1 MDTRYHT
8 SPQLNPLKIELADV
22 RLTKVAVGD
31 MDNNCYI
38 ISRGSDVVIV
48 DAAAD
53 PRRILETLAAVVP
66 GPPTVHAIVTTHE
79 HADHWQALHTMRAV
93 FNDAELIAT
102 KETAAAIGID
112 AETVKNG
119 EKRTFGSIELE
130 FIILRGH
137 TKAGLAVVIDDP
149 LPHILTGDSLFPGG
163 VGKVPSGQAF
173 FLLLNDVRHRLFDR
187 FPDAVIHPGHG
198 DSTTLATER
207 PHLDEWEERVW

>member
-1 MDTRYHT
+1 MDTTYHT

-22 RLTKVAVGD
+22 RLTKVAVGP

-66 GPPTVHAIVTTHE
+66 GAPTVHAIITTHE
-79 HADHWQALHTMRAV
+79 HADHWQALSALRAV
-93 FNDAELIAT
+93 FPAAELVAT
-102 KETAAAIGID
+102 KETAQAMGLD
-112 AETVKNG
+112 ATIVKHGSSASYG
-119 EKRTFGSIELE
+119 EIELE
-130 FIILRGH
+130 YIVLRGH

-173 FLLLNDVRHRLFDR
+173 YLLFNDVRDRLFKR
-187 FPDAVIHPGHG
+187 FDDAVIHPGHG
-198 DSTTLATER
+198 DSTTLSKQR
-207 PHLDEWEERVW
+207 PHLGEWEERVW